1 MQKIQK
7 YVIFLMCLV
16 ALISCQQISNKEAKN
31 ADELVTQAKAN
42 VRMISAVDFGKVV
55 TSGEHFYLIDCRE
68 PEEFDSACIQN
79 AINIPRGVLE
89 NEITNKAP
97 KHQQTV
103 YIYCDN
109 GNRSTLAAEILPM
122 MKYREVYVIEGG
134 FDVVKSQLPQLV
146 ENAPVRA
153 GVKKA
158 AIKPSGGCG
167 G

>member
-1 MQKIQK
+1 MQKNQK

-158 AIKPSGGCG
+158 AIKASGGCG

>member
-1 MQKIQK
+1 MQKIQT
-7 YVIFLMCLV
+7 YAIFLMCFV

-31 ADELVTQAKAN
+31 ADELVTQAKAS
-42 VRMISAVDFGKVV
+42 VRMISAADFGKVV

-158 AIKPSGGCG
+158 AIKASGGCG

>member
-1 MQKIQK
+1 MPYYRFEITDLTGRI
-7 YVIFLMCLV
+7 VL
-16 ALISCQQISNKEAKN
+16 S
-31 ADELVTQAKAN
+31 AN
-42 VRMISAVDFGKVV
+42 
-55 TSGEHFYLIDCRE
+55 EY
-68 PEEFDSACIQN
+68 QN

>member
-7 YVIFLMCLV
+7 YVFFLMCLV
-16 ALISCQQISNKEAKN
+16 ALISCQQISNKEVKN
-31 ADELVTQAKAN
+31 TDEMVSQARAN
-42 VRMISAVDFGKVV
+42 VRMISAVEFEKVV
-55 TSGEHFYLIDCRE
+55 TSGEPFYLIDCRE

-97 KHQQTV
+97 KHQQAI

-122 MKYREVYVIEGG
+122 MKYREIYVIEGG
-134 FDVVKSQLPQLV
+134 FDVVKTQLPQLV